1 MNKILLI
8 IQREYLTRVKKK
20 SFLILTFLTPLLFA
34 AMMILPAW
42 LAVHNAESNE
52 NILVIDRSGL
62 FAGKLNDSDKLHFS
76 VRDISLDKAKENF
89 YKSDYTG
96 ILYIP
101 HAPEKE
107 NPVLYFKKQPSVV
120 TVQKLENRLENV
132 LREQKLRKALGVS
145 QQQIEQVKAD
155 IHIRTVKRNETGSE
169 EAKHN
174 QISMALGMFLS
185 MAVYFFIFMY
195 GVQVMRGVIEEKTN
209 RIVEIIV
216 SSVKPFQLMLGKII
230 GIALVGLTQ
239 LTLWVVLTM
248 IFAGIGQSFL
258 TSRLPQGP
266 DARQLMTQMMQQK
279 VPDSSAV
286 AALAANNAKVGQ
298 ALEIIGSVLSLPW
311 AKILFG
317 FIFFFLFG
325 YLLYAALFAA
335 IGSAVDTQEDT
346 QQFIFPVTLPLILS
360 IVMMQF
366 FIMNPDSQLAVWM
379 SIFPLT
385 SPIVMMLRI
394 PFGVPWWQI
403 ILAAV
408 LLVATFL
415 FMTWLAGK
423 IYRTGILMYGKKA
436 SYKELWK
443 WLRY

>member
-42 LAVHNAESNE
+42 LAMHNIENDE

-62 FAGKLNDSDKLHFS
+62 FTGKLTDSDKLHFS
-76 VRDISLDKAKENF
+76 VQDISLDKAKEDF
-89 YKSDYTG
+89 YKSGYTG

-107 NPVLYFKKQPSVV
+107 NPVFYFKKQPSVV
-120 TVQKLENRLENV
+120 SIQKLEHTLENI

-145 QQQIEQVKAD
+145 QQQIQNIKAD
-155 IHIRTVKRNETGSE
+155 IHIRTVKRDESGGE
-169 EAKHN
+169 KAKHN
-174 QISMALGMFLS
+174 EVSMSLGMFLS

-239 LTLWVVLTM
+239 LTLWIVLTL

-258 TSRLPQGP
+258 SSRLAQGP
-266 DARQLMTQMMQQK
+266 DTRQLMTQMMQN
-279 VPDSSAV
+279 PSDSTAV
-286 AALAANNAKVGQ
+286 AALAGGNAKLSQ
-298 ALEIIGSVLSLPW
+298 TLEIIGSVLSLPW

-317 FIFFFLFG
+317 FVFFFLFG

-366 FIMNPDSQLAVWM
+366 FIMNPDGQLAVWM

-415 FMTWLAGK
+415 FLTWLAGK